1 MEVKI
6 IEQDPKRC
14 DKLNDILD
22 NATIINGDA
31 TDKNLLI
38 EEGIEDVDA
47 FIANTS
53 FDEENIMLALYA
65 KAVSDCKVITK
76 IHRTSFDDIIDSLD
90 IGSVIYPKYIMA
102 ERIIRFV
109 RSQMKNDSGILSLYQ
124 LNDNKVEAIEF
135 EVPEDA
141 PFIDKPLSELKVKK
155 NVIIGCVTH
164 ENKSAIATGNTQ
176 IHAGDKIVILTT
188 EKGLHDVKDIAK

>member
-1 MEVKI
+1 M
-6 IEQDPKRC
+6 
-14 DKLNDILD
+14 
-22 NATIINGDA
+22 TIINGDA

-47 FIANTS
+47 FIANTG

-65 KAVSDCKVITK
+65 KEVSNCKVITK
-76 IHRTSFDDIIDSLD
+76 VHRTAFDEIIDSLD
-90 IGSVIYPKYIMA
+90 IGSVVYPKYIMA

-109 RSQMKNDSGILSLYQ
+109 RSQMQNDSGILSLYQ
-124 LNDNKVEAIEF
+124 LNDNRVEAIEF

-141 PFIDKPLSELKVKK
+141 PFVDKALSDVKVKK
-155 NVIIGCVTH
+155 GVIIGCVTH
-164 ENKSAIATGNTQ
+164 ENKSAIATGNTV

-188 EKGLHDVKDIAK
+188 EKGIHNVHDIAK